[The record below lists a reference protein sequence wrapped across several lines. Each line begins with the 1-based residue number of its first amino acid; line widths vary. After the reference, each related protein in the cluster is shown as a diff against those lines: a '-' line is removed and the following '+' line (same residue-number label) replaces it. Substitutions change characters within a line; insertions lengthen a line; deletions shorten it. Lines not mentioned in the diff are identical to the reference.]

1 MKGQKDFKIS
11 LIIPAHNEEKYI
23 GEALDHVLASG
34 RGRFHEIIVIDNLSS
49 DLTQHIALKRPGV
62 RVVREDKKGLVMAR
76 QRGYLETT
84 GDILAYVDADTHMP
98 RDWYDKV
105 VREFSKNEKTVCLSG
120 PYIYHD
126 IPKSHRFLVWLYWYL
141 LGMPAYFI
149 IGYMVTG
156 ANFAIR
162 RSALDKMNGFD
173 TRITFYGEDTN
184 IARRAS
190 QHGKVKFKSNFPMYT
205 SGRRLTGQGI
215 FTTGRIYIINF
226 LSEVFFKKPVSKEY
240 KDIR

>member
-1 MKGQKDFKIS
+1 MNDFKIS

-23 GEALDHVLASG
+23 GEALDHALASG
-34 RGRFHEIIVIDNLSS
+34 GGRFHEIIVVDNLST
-49 DLTQHIALKRPGV
+49 DATKKIAEARKGV
-62 RVVREDKKGLVMAR
+62 KVVRENKKGLVMAR
-76 QRGYLETT
+76 QRGLIEAT

-98 RDWYDKV
+98 AGWLDTVID
-105 VREFSKNEKTVCLSG
+105 EFSKDPNLVCLSG

-126 IPKSHRFLVWLYWYL
+126 ISKARQFLVKYAYWYP
-141 LGMPAYFI
+141 LGMPAYFL

-162 RSALDKMNGFD
+162 RSTLEKMNGFD
-173 TRITFYGEDTN
+173 TRIAFYGEDTN

-190 QHGKVKFKSNFPMYT
+190 KHGKVKFKPSFVMYT
-205 SGRRLTGQGI
+205 SGRRLAGQGL
-215 FTTGRIYIINF
+215 FKTAFIYIGNF
-226 LSEVFFKKPVSKEY
+226 LFEAVLKRPLSKEY